1 MSENYSLNYYRTN
14 DIIEPI
20 TEEQEAFFFFSDNIK
35 RHIRELQQLISD
47 DAYGC
52 YLVAG
57 MRGSGKTSFINMV
70 LSDVGSYSYHKEKI
84 VVRLNAVQIND
95 VKDLLLV

>member
-1 MSENYSLNYYRTN
+1 MFGGFNMSENYSLNYYRTN

-57 MRGSGKTSFINMV
+57 M
-70 LSDVGSYSYHKEKI
+70 
-84 VVRLNAVQIND
+84 
-95 VKDLLLV
+95 